1 MSFSPKNVIAAAVFA
16 IIGFFLGPLAFSPD
30 SMNIA
35 IAISILA
42 GAILVMVLQSDS
54 SEDDAVEEEFNTTT
68 LYVGNLPYKSNE
80 DDIQDHFEKIVKVSS
95 VRLMKDKRTGKRKG
109 YGFVEVESKGAD
121 KAIDKLNDKE
131 FQQRNLVVR
140 LAKEKVAH

>member
-1 MSFSPKNVIAAAVFA
+1 MSFSPQNIIATAVLAVIVFFLSPVIFSPNSINIATAAGV
-16 IIGFFLGPLAFSPD
+16 IIG
-30 SMNIA
+30 A
-35 IAISILA
+35 ITI
-42 GAILVMVLQSDS
+42 MVLQSGNP
-54 SEDDAVEEEFNTTT
+54 EDDSAEEEFTTTT

-80 DDIQDHFEKIVKVSS
+80 DAIQDHFEQIVKVSS

-109 YGFVEVESKGAD
+109 YGFVEVESRGAD
-121 KAIDKLNDKE
+121 KAISKLNDKE

>member
-1 MSFSPKNVIAAAVFA
+1 MSFSLKNIIATLALA
-16 IIGFFLGPLAFSPD
+16 IIGFFIGPMVFSPD
-30 SMNIA
+30 NLGIA
-35 IAISILA
+35 VSISIIL
-42 GAILVMVLQSDS
+42 GAVVIMALQSS
-54 SEDDAVEEEFNTTT
+54 NTEEGSEVEELNTTT

-80 DDIQDHFEKIVKVSS
+80 EAIQDHFETIVKVNS

>member
-1 MSFSPKNVIAAAVFA
+1 MSFSPKNIIVAIVLA
-16 IIGFFLGPLAFSPD
+16 IIGFFIGPAVFSSASLD
-30 SMNIA
+30 IA
-35 IAISILA
+35 IAISILI
-42 GAILVMVLQSDS
+42 GACAIMIVQPTYSDNG
-54 SEDDAVEEEFNTTT
+54 ATEEEFDTTT

-80 DDIQDHFEKIVKVSS
+80 DAIQDHFEQIVKVSS

-109 YGFVEVESKGAD
+109 YGFVEVESRGAD
-121 KAIDKLNDKE
+121 KAINKLNDKE